1 MMGIAQDLNAK
12 TLELRKTRSDIAPGF
27 QSVLSLAQASA
38 KERGLK
44 GGDATV
50 NDEDALR
57 AIQKGIKINQDTLA
71 TIDGGADVSLSFISR
86 IERELSAL
94 EALLPKMASD
104 DEMEASVTDF
114 LARHPDVAQSKSAM
128 GAIMKHLMDTF
139 GTSLDRGRASQVAKS
154 ATAQLNA

>member
-1 MMGIAQDLNAK
+1 MGIAQDLNAK
-12 TLELRKTRSDIAPGF
+12 TLELRKQRSDIAGGF
-27 QSVLSLAQASA
+27 QLVQGFAQATA

-57 AIQKGIKINQDTLA
+57 AIQKGIKTCRDTLEVSGPANA
-71 TIDGGADVSLSFISR
+71 TDGVVER
-86 IERELSAL
+86 TQRELYAL

-114 LARHPDVAQSKSAM
+114 LARNPDLALSKGVM

-139 GTSLDRGRASQVAKS
+139 GTALDRGRASQIAKS